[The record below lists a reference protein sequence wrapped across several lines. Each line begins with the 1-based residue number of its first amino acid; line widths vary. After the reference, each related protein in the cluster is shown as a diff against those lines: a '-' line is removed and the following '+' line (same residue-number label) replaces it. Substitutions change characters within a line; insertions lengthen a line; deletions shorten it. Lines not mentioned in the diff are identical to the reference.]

1 MTRFADGHYGRSPMP
16 TYEYECQA
24 CKAVHEIFH
33 GMSAPRP
40 RKCPSCGKPRLK
52 KLLSGGAGFIFKGDG
67 FYTTDYRSK
76 DYKDAAKKDKEASS
90 AKKSDSK
97 SDSKSASE
105 TCKSSGS
112 SDACKSCPS
121 AKKKD

>member
-1 MTRFADGHYGRSPMP
+1 MP

-24 CKAVHEIFH
+24 CNKVHEVFH

-40 RKCPSCGKPRLK
+40 KKCPNCGKLKLK
-52 KLLSGGAGFIFKGDG
+52 KLLSGGAGFIYKGDG

-76 DYKDAAKKDKEASS
+76 NYKADAKKDKEA
-90 AKKSDSK
+90 ATEKKSDSK
-97 SDSKSASE
+97 PCE
-105 TCKSSGS
+105 TTGS
-112 SDACKSCPS
+112 SDACKTCPS

>member
-1 MTRFADGHYGRSPMP
+1 MP

-24 CKAVHEIFH
+24 CNKVHEVFH
-33 GMSAPRP
+33 GMNAPRP
-40 RKCPSCGKPRLK
+40 RKCPNCGKLKLK

-76 DYKDAAKKDKEASS
+76 NYKDDAKKDKEAATEKKPD
-90 AKKSDSK
+90 AKADAKPCES
-97 SDSKSASE
+97 
-105 TCKSSGS
+105 TGS

>member
-1 MTRFADGHYGRSPMP
+1 MP

-24 CKAVHEIFH
+24 CGEVHEIFH

-40 RKCPSCGKPRLK
+40 RKCPSCGKLKLK

-67 FYTTDYRSK
+67 FYITDYRSK
-76 DYKDAAKKDKEASS
+76 DYKDKAKKDKES
-90 AKKSDSK
+90 AGTKKSDSK
-97 SDSKSASE
+97 SDSKA
-105 TCKSSGS
+105 CKSSGS
-112 SDACKSCPS
+112 SDAGKSSPA

>member
-1 MTRFADGHYGRSPMP
+1 MP

-24 CKAVHEIFH
+24 CEEVHEVFH
-33 GMSAPRP
+33 GMNEPGP
-40 RKCPSCGKPRLK
+40 KKCPTCGKRKLK
-52 KLLSGGAGFIFKGDG
+52 KLLSAGAGFIFKGDG

-76 DYKDAAKKDKEASS
+76 DYKEKAKKDKDAAS

-97 SDSKSASE
+97 PCE
-105 TCKSSGS
+105 SSGS
-112 SDACKSCPS
+112 SDVCKTCPS

>member
-1 MTRFADGHYGRSPMP
+1 MP

-24 CKAVHEIFH
+24 CNKIHEVFH
-33 GMSAPRP
+33 GMNAPRP
-40 RKCPSCGKPRLK
+40 RKCPNCGELKLK

-76 DYKDAAKKDKEASS
+76 DYKDKAKKEKDAASG
-90 AKKSDSK
+90 KSDSK
-97 SDSKSASE
+97 ADAKSDSKPCA
-105 TCKSSGS
+105 SSGS

-121 AKKKD
+121 APKKD

>member
-1 MTRFADGHYGRSPMP
+1 MP

-24 CKAVHEIFH
+24 CGKVHEIFH

-40 RKCPSCGKPRLK
+40 RKCPSCGKLKLK

-76 DYKDAAKKDKEASS
+76 DYKDDAKKDKES
-90 AKKSDSK
+90 ATPKKSDSK
-97 SDSKSASE
+97 SDSKSCE
-105 TCKSSGS
+105 SSGS
-112 SDACKSCPS
+112 SDTCKSCPS

>member
-1 MTRFADGHYGRSPMP
+1 MP

-24 CKAVHEIFH
+24 CEKVHEIFH
-33 GMSAPRP
+33 GMNAPRP
-40 RKCPSCGKPRLK
+40 RKCPSCGKPKLK

-76 DYKDAAKKDKEASS
+76 DYKEKARKEKESSSGAKT
-90 AKKSDSK
+90 DSK
-97 SDSKSASE
+97 SDKKSDAKACE
-105 TCKSSGS
+105 SSGS

>member
-1 MTRFADGHYGRSPMP
+1 MP

-24 CKAVHEIFH
+24 CSKVHEVFH
-33 GMSAPRP
+33 GMNAPRP
-40 RKCPSCGKPRLK
+40 RKCPKCGKLKLK

-76 DYKDAAKKDKEASS
+76 DYKADAKKDNDAAKP
-90 AKKSDSK
+90 KSDSK
-97 SDSKSASE
+97 PCES
-105 TCKSSGS
+105 TGSSG
-112 SDACKSCPS
+112 ACKSCPA

>member
-1 MTRFADGHYGRSPMP
+1 MP

-24 CKAVHEIFH
+24 CSEIHEVFH
-33 GMSAPRP
+33 GMNAPRP
-40 RKCPSCGKPRLK
+40 RKCPNCGKLKLK

-76 DYKDAAKKDKEASS
+76 DYKDAAKKDKDAESG
-90 AKKSDSK
+90 KKSDSK
-97 SDSKSASE
+97 PCES
-105 TCKSSGS
+105 TGS

>member
-1 MTRFADGHYGRSPMP
+1 MP

-24 CKAVHEIFH
+24 CNKIHEVFH
-33 GMSAPRP
+33 GMNAPRP
-40 RKCPSCGKPRLK
+40 RKCPNCGKLKLK

-76 DYKDAAKKDKEASS
+76 DYKADAKKDKDAASG
-90 AKKSDSK
+90 KSDSK
-97 SDSKSASE
+97 SDSKP
-105 TCKSSGS
+105 CSSSDS